1 MLHSLIGSEDRLK
14 ILLHLVQTKKSYLTE
29 MENALGIRLFAV
41 QTQVKNLESDGIVQG
56 WSEGHRRFFG
66 IDPAYPL
73 RKELLALLRKALTL
87 GIENG
92 SRPGR
97 RKARGR
103 KKVAVKAVNGKSV
116 NGKANGKAV
125 KSAKT
130 AKKK

>member
-29 MENALGIRLFAV
+29 MENTLGIRLFAV
-41 QTQVKNLESDGIVQG
+41 QTQVKNLESDGIVEG
-56 WSEGHRRFFG
+56 WSEGHRRFFA
-66 IDPAYPL
+66 IDPRYPL

-97 RKARGR
+97 RKTNGK
-103 KKVAVKAVNGKSV
+103 KKVSVKSVGVKA
-116 NGKANGKAV
+116 
-125 KSAKT
+125 
-130 AKKK
+130 AKKKSVRA

>member
-41 QTQVKNLESDGIVQG
+41 QTQVKNLESDGIVEG

-66 IDPAYPL
+66 IDPRYPL
-73 RKELLALLRKALTL
+73 RKELVALLKKALIL

-97 RKARGR
+97 RKSKGKKKASVKSTGIKSAR
-103 KKVAVKAVNGKSV
+103 KKALRA
-116 NGKANGKAV
+116 
-125 KSAKT
+125 
-130 AKKK
+130 